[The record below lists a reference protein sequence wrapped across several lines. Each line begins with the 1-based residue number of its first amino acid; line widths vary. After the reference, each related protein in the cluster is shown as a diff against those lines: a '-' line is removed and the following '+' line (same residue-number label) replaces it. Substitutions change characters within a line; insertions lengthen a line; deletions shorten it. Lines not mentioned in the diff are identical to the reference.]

1 MVQLFKEFFIFVVW
15 IWSLQ
20 KHTALPQ
27 RKITLVQQDMFVLN
41 TAFVSRYGDVV
52 IMMKSSSIFCR
63 NCVLLKG
70 RAVAFIKG
78 RVNTWT
84 LLQAIHAL
92 VDMHTASFVAYALA
106 GDYS

>member
-1 MVQLFKEFFIFVVW
+1 
-15 IWSLQ
+15 
-20 KHTALPQ
+20 
-27 RKITLVQQDMFVLN
+27 
-41 TAFVSRYGDVV
+41 
-52 IMMKSSSIFCR
+52 MMKSSSIFCR